1 MQKQPE
7 AFVVTVIKES
17 EPETTVGDVIVG
29 SLGLAGAAL
38 LASLVLGAV
47 VGGGLVLWYRWRPRE
62 WRPMPPVSPS
72 FTNVDGPPSS
82 PTR

>member
-7 AFVVTVIKES
+7 AFVVTVIKEP
-17 EPETTVGDVIVG
+17 EPETGVGDVIIG

-38 LASLVLGAV
+38 LLSLVLGAI
-47 VGGGLVLWYRWRPRE
+47 VGGGLVLWFRWHPRE

-72 FTNVDGPPSS
+72 LTNVDDHPSS
-82 PTR
+82 PAR